1 MSEFL
6 HRDKQNSHLGPD
18 KHFKRLV
25 LTFLQALQMMIKK
38 NGFNMTFNLIYNMCL
53 IRQNITTDAFSQ
65 CPLCQVHP
73 CSLMQSET
81 AALP

>member
-53 IRQNITTDAFSQ
+53 IR
-65 CPLCQVHP
+65 
-73 CSLMQSET
+73 
-81 AALP
+81 